1 VISRLLICLVNTMF
15 SAIKKIFPFQKTMR
29 ATLVVLICACIVV
42 CLSGEKT
49 KKKKSLADYTE
60 ADLERLYDEWEE
72 NDEEK
77 LEEDELPLHK
87 QKPKLA
93 DLDELKNKAANPEEL
108 MKLSKKG
115 QTLMMFVNV
124 EDPERPGVKEI
135 REFTDKWTG
144 IWHSNLYNNHVD
156 AQVFI
161 IDDNRA
167 IFMFKEGSQAFEAKD
182 FLVKQPYVVEVSLEG
197 QRFPGPLGGAKTEL

>member
-1 VISRLLICLVNTMF
+1 VFR
-15 SAIKKIFPFQKTMR
+15 MR
-29 ATLVVLICACIVV
+29 AVLVATILAALIVG
-42 CLSGEKT
+42 LSCEKA
-49 KKKKSLADYTE
+49 KKKKSLADYSE

-77 LEEDELPLHK
+77 LDDDELPLHK
-87 QKPKLA
+87 QKIKEV
-93 DLDELKNKAANPEEL
+93 DLDDLRKQASNPEEL

-124 EDPERPGVKEI
+124 EDPERPGVKAI

-144 IWHSNLYNNHVD
+144 IWHSNLFNNHID

-161 IDDNRA
+161 IDDDRA
-167 IFMFKEGSQAFEAKD
+167 IFMFKDGSQAFEAKD
-182 FLVKQPYVVEVSLEG
+182 FLTKQPYVVEVSMEG

>member
-1 VISRLLICLVNTMF
+1 LQIAMRVVLFALVFACLVIGLM
-15 SAIKKIFPFQKTMR
+15 S
-29 ATLVVLICACIVV
+29 
-42 CLSGEKT
+42 EKA

-77 LEEDELPLHK
+77 LEEDELPLDK
-87 QKPKLA
+87 KKLKA
-93 DLDELKNKAANPEEL
+93 VDLDELKNKAANPEEL

-124 EDPERPGVKEI
+124 EDPERPGEKSI

-161 IDDNRA
+161 VEDNRA
-167 IFMFKEGSQAFEAKD
+167 IFMFKDGSQAFEAKD
-182 FLVKQPYVVEVSLEG
+182 FLIKQPYVVEVTLEG